1 MARRRINPRGA
12 LFLIC
17 VVLALLALLPSGLT
31 GWVTWFR
38 GPLLAVVAPISGPL
52 THVSRWLRPGDSR
65 RAESDDPEINEL
77 RLLGDTYKTEFLR
90 AEQEN
95 DRLRSIIEALQQGI
109 AYGPSQRL
117 RLLEAARV
125 GSSAGAGTIEVAR
138 GQTHGVTLHAVA
150 TAVGAPQHLV
160 GLVTSVGPTVSSI
173 RLVTDPQLSPKRI
186 DTLLFKDEPVSMEAA
201 AQAPR
206 CQFTPA
212 GDGTLVGILG
222 VQDAQK
228 VNKGDLAYVD
238 DEHWPSGAQ
247 RLALARV
254 VLIEET
260 ENPLFLRLVLRPDFD
275 LARVRGVI
283 LRIPVDDGDS
293 SVPGRLP

>member
-12 LFLIC
+12 LFLTC
-17 VVLALLALLPSGLT
+17 LLLALLALLPSGVS
-31 GWVTWFR
+31 GWLTWFR
-38 GPLLAVVAPISGPL
+38 GPLLAIVAPISGPL

-65 RAESDDPEINEL
+65 RQESDDPEINEL
-77 RLLGDTYKTEFLR
+77 RLLGEMYKTEFLR

-95 DRLRSIIEALQQGI
+95 QRLRTIIEALQQGI

-138 GQTHGVTLHAVA
+138 GGMDGVTLQTVA

-160 GLVTSVGPTVSSI
+160 GLVTAVGPTASSV
-173 RLVTDPQLSPKRI
+173 RLITDARLSPKRI
-186 DTLLFKDEPVSMEAA
+186 DALLLKDEPVSMEAA
-201 AQAPR
+201 ALAPK

-212 GDGTLVGILG
+212 GDGTLVGLLG
-222 VQDAQK
+222 AQDAQR
-228 VNKGDLAYVD
+228 VSKGDLAYVD
-238 DEHWPSGAQ
+238 DDHLPAGAQ

-254 VLIEET
+254 ILIEDT
-260 ENPLFLRLVLRPDFD
+260 ENPLFRRLILKPDFD

-283 LRIPVDDGDS
+283 LRIPVDDAAPRGGGGA
-293 SVPGRLP
+293 P

>member
-12 LFLIC
+12 FFLTC
-17 VVLALLALLPSGLT
+17 LLLALFALLPSGLT
-31 GWVTWFR
+31 GWLTWFR

-52 THVSRWLRPGDSR
+52 THVGRWLRPGDSR
-65 RAESDDPEINEL
+65 RAISEDPEINEL
-77 RLLGDTYKTEFLR
+77 RQLGEMYKTEFLR
-90 AEQEN
+90 TEQEN
-95 DRLRSIIEALQQGI
+95 KRLRAIIEALQQGI

-117 RLLEAARV
+117 RLLEAARI
-125 GSSAGAGTIEVAR
+125 GSSAGAGTIEIAR
-138 GQTHGVTLHAVA
+138 GGMDGVTMQTVA

-160 GLVTSVGPTVSSI
+160 GLVSAVGPTVSSI
-173 RLVTDPQLSPKRI
+173 RLVTDERLSPKRI
-186 DTLLFKDEPVSMEAA
+186 ETLLLKDEPVTMEAA

-222 VQDAQK
+222 AQDAQR

-238 DEHWPSGAQ
+238 DEHWPAGAQ

-260 ENPLFLRLVLRPDFD
+260 DNPLFLRLILRPDFD

-283 LRIPVDDGDS
+283 LRIPVDDQTS
-293 SVPGRLP
+293 SGPGGTP